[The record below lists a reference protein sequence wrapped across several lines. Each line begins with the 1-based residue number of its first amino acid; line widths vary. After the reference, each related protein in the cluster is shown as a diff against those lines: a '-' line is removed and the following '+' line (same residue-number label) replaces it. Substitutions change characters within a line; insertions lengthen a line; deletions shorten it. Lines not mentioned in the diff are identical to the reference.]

1 METAMR
7 EGYVELPAVRE
18 AALRSLSGGGRA
30 FWLIATPLAL
40 LVALGVGAYAYQLKQ
55 GLGVTGLSDQV
66 FWGIYTA
73 NFVTF
78 IGISYGGAVVSAIL
92 RLTGASW
99 RAPITRLAEAMAV
112 VSLAVGGLFVI
123 IHLGQ
128 PLRVWNMVVHAQI
141 SSPLFWDMVA
151 ITTYLAGT
159 IVFLYLPLIPDIAV
173 CRDSPGVSGVRQ
185 RFYTVLALGWR
196 GTKEQRRILKW
207 GVTLMAI
214 TIIPLAI
221 AVHSVL
227 AWAFAVTSRTGWH
240 STIFGPYF
248 VVAALFSGV
257 ATVILVV
264 AAFRKAY
271 HLEEYIEKKH
281 FQYLGY
287 IMMGLGVLYLYF
299 TFSEFLTEGYVLNQE
314 VQGLYESLLVTTYAP
329 MFWAFIIGGMAIPIG
344 LVALPRTRTIN
355 WIVFSAALVA
365 IGMWLKRFLIVVPPL
380 AGDSSYTPSWVEIS
394 VTIGALAAIPLLLML
409 FVRIFPVLS
418 IWEIEEESMVEEPK
432 EHAVGVLDIPVAQEV
447 V

>member
-1 METAMR
+1 MR
-7 EGYVELPAVRE
+7 EQYVPIPAVRQ

-40 LVALGVGAYAYQLKQ
+40 LVTLGVAAYAYQVKE
-55 GLGVTGLSDQV
+55 GLGVTGLNDQV

-78 IGISYGGAVVSAIL
+78 IGISYGGAVVSAVL
-92 RLTGASW
+92 RLSGASW
-99 RAPITRLAEAMAV
+99 RAPITRIAEAMAV

-128 PLRVWNMVVHAQI
+128 PLRVWHMVVYAEI

-173 CRDSPGVSGVRQ
+173 CRDQFDQSGLRH
-185 RFYTVLALGWR
+185 RLYTVLALGWR
-196 GTKEQRRILKW
+196 GTSEQRRILTW

-221 AVHSVL
+221 PVHAVL

-271 HLEEYIEKKH
+271 HLEDYIEKKH
-281 FQYLGY
+281 FQYLAY
-287 IMMGLGVLYLYF
+287 MMMGLGVVYLYF
-299 TFSEFLTEGYVLNQE
+299 TFSEFLTEGYVLDQE

-329 MFWAFIIGGMAIPIG
+329 MFWAFVIGGMIVPLG

-355 WIVFSAALVA
+355 WIVCAAALVA

-418 IWEIEEESMVEEPK
+418 IWEMEEESMVEEPK
-432 EHAVGVLDIPVAQEV
+432 EHAVGVLDITVAKAV

>member
-1 METAMR
+1 MVAEMR
-7 EGYVELPAVRE
+7 QAHVAQPAVRE
-18 AALRSLSGGGRA
+18 AALRSLGGGGLT
-30 FWLIATPLAL
+30 FWLIATPLSL
-40 LVALGVGAYAYQLKQ
+40 LVALGVAAFAYQLKE
-55 GLGVTGLSDQV
+55 GLGVTGLNDQV

-78 IGISYGGAVVSAIL
+78 IGISYGGAVISAVL
-92 RLTGASW
+92 RLSGASW

-151 ITTYLAGT
+151 ISTYLVGT

-173 CRDSPGVSGVRQ
+173 CRDRVDQSGLRH
-185 RFYTVLALGWR
+185 RLYAFLALGWR
-196 GTKEQRRILKW
+196 GTSEQRRILTW
-207 GVTLMAI
+207 GVTLMAVI
-214 TIIPLAI
+214 IIPLAV

-257 ATVILVV
+257 ATVILVI

-271 HLEEYIEKKH
+271 HLEAYIETKH

-287 IMMGLGVLYLYF
+287 MMMGLGVLYLYF
-299 TFSEFLTEGYVLNQE
+299 TFSEFLTEGYVLDQE

-329 MFWAFIIGGMAIPIG
+329 MFWAFVIGGMAIPIG

-355 WIVFSAALVA
+355 WIVFAAALAA

-380 AGDSSYTPSWVEIS
+380 AGDSSYTPSWVEIA
-394 VTIGALAAIPLLLML
+394 VTVGALAAIPLFLMI

-418 IWEIEEESMVEEPK
+418 IWEMEEESMVEEPEK
-432 EHAVGVLDIPVAQEV
+432 RAESVPEFAVAQEV

>member
-1 METAMR
+1 MR
-7 EGYVELPAVRE
+7 ERYAPIPAVRE
-18 AALRSLSGGGRA
+18 AALRSLDGGGRA

-40 LVALGVGAYAYQLKQ
+40 LVALGVAAYAYQFKE
-55 GLGVTGLSDQV
+55 GLRVTGMNDQV

-78 IGISYGGAVVSAIL
+78 IGISYGGAVISAVL
-92 RLTGASW
+92 RLSGASW

-128 PLRVWNMVVHAQI
+128 PLRVWEMIVNAQI
-141 SSPLFWDMVA
+141 SSPLFWDLVA
-151 ITTYLAGT
+151 ISTYLAGT
-159 IVFLYLPLIPDIAV
+159 IIFLYLPLIPDIAV
-173 CRDSPGVSGVRQ
+173 CRDRARSTGLRQ
-185 RFYTVLALGWR
+185 RLYTVLSLGWQ
-196 GTKEQRRILKW
+196 GTPEQRRILTW
-207 GVTLMAI
+207 GVTLMAVI
-214 TIIPLAI
+214 IIPLAI

-271 HLEEYIEKKH
+271 GLEEYIEKKH

-287 IMMGLGVLYLYF
+287 IMMGLGALYLYF
-299 TFSEFLTEGYVLNQE
+299 TFSEFLTEGYVLNE
-314 VQGLYESLLVTTYAP
+314 EIQGLYESLLITTYAP
-329 MFWAFIIGGMAIPIG
+329 MFWAFVVAGLLVPLA
-344 LVALPRTRTIN
+344 LVALPYTRTIRG
-355 WIVFSAALVA
+355 IVIAAALAVA
-365 IGMWLKRFLIVVPPL
+365 GMWLKRFLIVVPPL

-394 VTIGALAAIPLLLML
+394 VTVGALAAIPLFLMI

-418 IWEIEEESMVEEPK
+418 IWEMEEESTVEEPK
-432 EHAVGVLDIPVAQEV
+432 EHAVGVPKFPVAQEV